1 MVSMQKD
8 VITMLFTGDYC
19 SAHTAEKQDTSTKI
33 ADNNIGSN
41 ENLKGG
47 KRPIRGVQLGGKTL
61 SMSHLLNGRMS
72 VPGGPLLLQAI
83 VSYVAEYE
91 KSQEEA
97 IRHTI

>member
-8 VITMLFTGDYC
+8 VMTMLFAGDYC
-19 SAHTAEKQDTSTKI
+19 SAHTAEKPDTSTKI
-33 ADNNIGSN
+33 ADDDNIGSH

-47 KRPIRGVQLGGKTL
+47 KCPIRGVQLGGETL

-83 VSYVAEYE
+83 VS
-91 KSQEEA
+91 
-97 IRHTI
+97 